1 MGTLVKA
8 IDANSSQTLGTNA
21 PAKQMEVNS
30 ALAQMLHVSVWLCN
44 AICILKTDSLEGEWV
59 VWGSEDEIASY

>member
-8 IDANSSQTLGTNA
+8 IDAKSSQTLGTNA

-30 ALAQMLHVSVWLCN
+30 ALAQMLHVSV
-44 AICILKTDSLEGEWV
+44 
-59 VWGSEDEIASY
+59 